1 MSGVDGEILRE
12 KIRQNM
18 PKPPKLSFG
27 LKAFLTTAII
37 LLILLMLVGGSFIAV
52 IPAGNVGVLDRFGVV
67 FRHRVEPGIELQ
79 RSTHRSPRVEYPD
92 PADRI

>member
-18 PKPPKLSFG
+18 PKPPKFSFG

-37 LLILLMLVGGSFIAV
+37 PDTADAGGRILYSS
-52 IPAGNVGVLDRFGVV
+52 NSSR
-67 FRHRVEPGIELQ
+67 
-79 RSTHRSPRVEYPD
+79 
-92 PADRI
+92 